1 MKEVDYSAISP
12 LQALEILE
20 IENRI
25 LRKQNKQLLEEGNR
39 VLRKQNRQLRCCGNC
54 AYLRYYPESIE
65 KYDCAIRNLGKIT
78 SACEDWKMR
87 RQR

>member
-1 MKEVDYSAISP
+1 MKEINGSATSFLQDYLVLA
-12 LQALEILE
+12 E
-20 IENRI
+20 ENKI
-25 LRKQNKQLLEEGNR
+25 LRKQNR
-39 VLRKQNRQLRCCGNC
+39 RLRCCGNC

-65 KYDCAIRNLGKIT
+65 EYDCAIRNLGEIT